1 MKFWQKIQKRIAV
14 LSCAAMIAGSGIA
27 AAQVVTVDGY
37 GDDKESAILS
47 LKDLQSIK
55 KTKPKDTLYVEGMG
69 GKKTSIYFDGMGQ
82 MIFDT
87 DGVAGFS
94 YQLGFLKFDKAI
106 SAIEKFEE

>member
-1 MKFWQKIQKRIAV
+1 M
-14 LSCAAMIAGSGIA
+14 
-27 AAQVVTVDGY
+27 
-37 GDDKESAILS
+37 
-47 LKDLQSIK
+47 LK
-55 KTKPKDTLYVEGMG
+55 VWG

-106 SAIEKFEE
+106 SAIENFEE